1 MRAMVSA
8 KSGAA
13 VMAAA
18 MLIGSI
24 AACGSSSDNGGN
36 PPGSDAGPGDAG
48 PGDAGTSGPPQ
59 RLSETGLYSDM
70 ATKQVAAASLEY
82 APAYALWSDA
92 ADKKRWIVLP
102 AGARIDTTDMD
113 HWRFPVGTKLFKE
126 FSRGGKRLE
135 TRLIEHVADTGKL
148 EDDYLAST
156 FVWRDDESDADLAVD
171 GARNIRGTDHDVPSR
186 QDCFKCHRGE
196 PGAILGFS
204 AIQLF
209 QPSAP
214 ASAMTLR
221 RLVEQG
227 KLTAPPAADANFSAP
242 GDEATARAFGYL
254 HANCGHCHNENG
266 IAWADNPM
274 KLRLLVGERDAATSS
289 IYKATVKARMDRPK
303 TSGDEFR
310 VVAGHPEKSGLF
322 YRMSLRDGTPESMPP
337 IATKH
342 VDSDAVS
349 VVKAWI
355 ERLPPSP

>member
-1 MRAMVSA
+1 MRNILCATHAVVFVV
-8 KSGAA
+8 AA
-13 VMAAA
+13 LTSSFV
-18 MLIGSI
+18 
-24 AACGSSSDNGGN
+24 ACSSSSDGGGSP
-36 PPGSDAGPGDAG
+36 PPGGDAGRADAGP
-48 PGDAGTSGPPQ
+48 SGPPQ

-82 APAYALWSDA
+82 APAYVLWSDA

-102 AGARIDTTDMD
+102 AGARIDTSDMD
-113 HWRFPVGTKLFKE
+113 HWRFPVGTKFFKE
-126 FSRGGKRLE
+126 FSRGGTRLE
-135 TRLIEHVADTGKL
+135 TRLIEHVADTGKQ
-148 EDDYLAST
+148 EDDYRAST
-156 FVWRDDESDADLAVD
+156 FVWRGDESDADLVVD

-209 QPSAP
+209 QPSA
-214 ASAMTLR
+214 SAITLR
-221 RLVEQG
+221 WLVEQG
-227 KLTAPPAADANFSAP
+227 KLTAPPAANADFSVP

-289 IYKATVKARMDRPK
+289 IYKATVGEKMNRPK
-303 TSGDEFR
+303 TSGDTFR
-310 VVAGHPEKSGLF
+310 VVAGHPEQSGLF
-322 YRMSLRDGTPESMPP
+322 YRMSRRDGTPESMPP

-342 VDSDAVS
+342 VDADAVS

-355 ERLPPSP
+355 ERLPP